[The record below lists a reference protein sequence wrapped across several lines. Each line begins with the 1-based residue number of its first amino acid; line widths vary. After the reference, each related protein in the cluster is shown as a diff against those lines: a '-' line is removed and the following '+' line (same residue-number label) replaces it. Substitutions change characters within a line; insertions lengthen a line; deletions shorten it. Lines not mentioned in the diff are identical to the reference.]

1 MSYQLYREATVL
13 AFIATKKGN
22 VLVPNN
28 LRRDKKVLKKHL
40 EFTLLDKGNLH
51 MELGEVKKILNM
63 FVKR

>member
-1 MSYQLYREATVL
+1 ML

-40 EFTLLDKGNLH
+40 EFTLLDKSNLH